1 MDLSSLIKEYVKPE
15 LLIISVVLYFI
26 SMGLKKT
33 KLINDKFIPAI
44 LGVLGIIISGIYIV
58 ATSEINS
65 YQEILMATFTTI
77 VQGILVAG
85 ISVYLN
91 KIIKQS
97 KKEE

>member
-1 MDLSSLIKEYVKPE
+1 MVASR
-15 LLIISVVLYFI
+15 ISNTLC
-26 SMGLKKT
+26 
-33 KLINDKFIPAI
+33 
-44 LGVLGIIISGIYIV
+44 IIISGIYIV

-91 KIIKQS
+91 KIIKQN